1 MEKLT
6 IENFIAAADDLEK
19 SKYIILARLQKY
31 NSMLHQ
37 NRLYPALSDLIEL
50 NKILF
55 ELNKQHEKFTPDLPK
70 QKMTLNIMKAGAES
84 KSLTVDENDIN
95 TVLNLIQWAT
105 PKVDEAINE
114 GKVIYEFVNENLSI
128 DHIGIIPLY
137 KNEGYFVI
145 TNSQRVEC
153 QIYRFYLSSISKGEN
168 PFMTFKTDLVDS
180 FTITEPERMHPELLK
195 LDLVKKFPE
204 LPNPVLYK
212 IDAEIDFPFIETILP
227 VAKRK
232 LVQHIAA

>member
-6 IENFIAAADDLEK
+6 IENFIAAADDFEM
-19 SKYIILARLQKY
+19 SKYIILARLKKY

-37 NRLYPALSDLIEL
+37 NKLYPALSDLIEL

-55 ELNKQHEKFTPDLPK
+55 ELNTQNEKISADLPN
-70 QKMTLNIMKAGAES
+70 QKMTLNIIKPGLEN
-84 KSLTVDENDIN
+84 KSITVNENDVS
-95 TVLNLIQWAT
+95 TVLKLIQWVT

-114 GKVIYEFVNENLSI
+114 GKVIYEFVDENLSI
-128 DHIGIIPLY
+128 DHVGIIPIY

-145 TNSQRVEC
+145 TNPQKEKC
-153 QIYRFYLSSISKGEN
+153 QIYRFYLSSISQGEN

-180 FTITEPERMHPELLK
+180 FTFTEPETIQPELLK
-195 LDLVKKFPE
+195 LDLIKKFPE
-204 LPNPVLYK
+204 LPNPVLYR
-212 IDAEIDFPFIETILP
+212 IETEIDFPFIETILP